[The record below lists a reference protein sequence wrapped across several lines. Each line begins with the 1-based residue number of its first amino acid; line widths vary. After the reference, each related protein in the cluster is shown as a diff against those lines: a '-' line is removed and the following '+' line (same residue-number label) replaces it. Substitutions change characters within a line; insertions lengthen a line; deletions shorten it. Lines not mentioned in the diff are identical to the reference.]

1 MARTKAT
8 QEATPVTKQELID
21 LENQLANKRREYERQ
36 RDIAR
41 KEVMAQ
47 LSVISDEISAKV
59 RAAQSLARTV
69 DLEFQWHD
77 GYDEFTTWTQEDWD
91 SSSRY
96 C

>member
-47 LSVISDEISAKV
+47 LSIVSDEISAKV

-77 GYDEFTTWTQEDWD
+77 GCDEFTTWTQEDWD

>member
-47 LSVISDEISAKV
+47 LSIVSDEISAKV

>member
-1 MARTKAT
+1 M
-8 QEATPVTKQELID
+8 
-21 LENQLANKRREYERQ
+21 
-36 RDIAR
+36 
-41 KEVMAQ
+41 
-47 LSVISDEISAKV
+47 ISDEISAKV